1 MNEAR
6 RKRLFQIGLA
16 LFVFGN
22 LLWAVI
28 DVLDGS
34 SIARA
39 LVNLSWHL
47 LLGLGIGF
55 YLWKSRSKKWGMV
68 D

>member
-6 RKRLFQIGLA
+6 RKRLFQIALA
-16 LFVFGN
+16 LYIAGN
-22 LLWAVI
+22 LLWAFI
-28 DVLDGS
+28 NVLDGS
-34 SIARA
+34 SVARA
-39 LVNLSWHL
+39 LVNFTWHL
-47 LLGLGIGF
+47 MLGLGIGF